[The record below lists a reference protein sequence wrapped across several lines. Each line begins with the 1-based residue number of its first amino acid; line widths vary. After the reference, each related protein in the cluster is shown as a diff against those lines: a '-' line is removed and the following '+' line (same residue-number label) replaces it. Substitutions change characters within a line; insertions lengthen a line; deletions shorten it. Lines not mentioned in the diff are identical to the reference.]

1 MKDIKKTIHALNI
14 ILYVD
19 IFQQNKNKNPLDNEL
34 VVECQPSYN
43 LEETNA
49 DGY

>member
-1 MKDIKKTIHALNI
+1 MKMKNIKTIHALNI

-34 VVECQPSYN
+34 IS
-43 LEETNA
+43 
-49 DGY
+49 G